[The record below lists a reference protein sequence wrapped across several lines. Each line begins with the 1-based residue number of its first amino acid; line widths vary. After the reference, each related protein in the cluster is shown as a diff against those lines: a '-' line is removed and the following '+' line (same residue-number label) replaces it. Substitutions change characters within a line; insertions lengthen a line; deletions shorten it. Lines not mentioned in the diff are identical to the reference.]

1 MRKCLLVVA
10 AILLLGLAG
19 CSNLA
24 DVTKSIETAEPEFK
38 TNIQIAT
45 EYIENKIKIDSMCN
59 SRSAKSNDY
68 PSFMSNND
76 IVDKEGNKILFDDFT
91 EEEKQVFYSVWKEA
105 LLNSIVEKLDSDDGL
120 VEMLSLENEVFN
132 MTENNRS
139 LLNTSPEM
147 FLKNYQKNLKKLLK
161 KNNAE
166 TTSRASTSSFQG
178 SEITANC
185 NVTSSVSTCKKWYK
199 KGRLFIATDTTSS
212 VGSAYIGHI
221 SIANELWWDDNW
233 DYDGL
238 AKATITSY
246 PEKNGSMWPGKND
259 GVQYEPI
266 GLWVGNSGGSAIN
279 VSLYDVGGWT
289 WVWDWW
295 NSHFEYT
302 YASDSAR
309 KIAVQY
315 AENQIGKPYSWDLPY
330 QWHRWEFYCS
340 SLCNA
345 AWDVA
350 GYCFSTGLWV
360 TPSDIASSDHTRVAC
375 SYRNR

>member
-1 MRKCLLVVA
+1 MKKCLLSVA

-76 IVDKEGNKILFDDFT
+76 IVDKEGNRILFDDFT

-105 LLNSIVEKLDSDDGL
+105 LLNSIVEKLDADDGL
-120 VEMLSLENEVFN
+120 VEMMVFENEVFR
-132 MTENNRS
+132 MTEKNRS

-166 TTSRASTSSFQG
+166 TTSRSSSASSGKKISN
-178 SEITANC
+178 NC
-185 NVTSSVSTCKKWYK
+185 NVTSSYNKFKSNYK
-199 KGRLFIATDTTSS
+199 KGRLLICSDNTSS
-212 VGSAYIGHI
+212 SGSLYIGHI
-221 SIANELWWDDNW
+221 SMMHKDKCEDSWLNNS
-233 DYDGL
+233 L
-238 AKATITSY
+238 ARAAITSY
-246 PEKNGSMWPGKND
+246 PIQKPELWPDQSD

-266 GLWVGNSGGSAIN
+266 GLWVGNDTGSAN
-279 VSLYDVGGWT
+279 KVSIYDVGAT
-289 WVWDWW
+289 RWVWDWW
-295 NSHFEYT
+295 KSHFEYQ
-302 YASDSAR
+302 YASSSER
-309 KIAVQY
+309 NRAVYY
-315 AENQIGKPYSWDLPY
+315 AECQLGKPYSWDLLF
-330 QWHRWEFYCS
+330 QWHIWEFYCS

-345 AWDVA
+345 AWNYA

-360 TPSDIASSDHTRVAC
+360 TPSDIAASGYTKVIC
-375 SYRNR
+375 SYNNK